1 MKKRHRKRLLLINPW
16 IYDFSAFDLW
26 SKPVGLLYIAAY
38 LRRVGYRVELI
49 DCLDRYHPAL
59 LKHQRRSTPK
69 MKAYGTG
76 SFHREI
82 VAKPPLLDFVPRYF
96 ARYGLPEDIFFSELK
111 KHDLPAAVLVTSLMT
126 YWYPGP
132 RRVIE
137 IVQQVFPGVPVLL
150 GGIYATLL
158 PDHARKQLKPD
169 YLITGPAEIEAA
181 RLLSQ
186 ILPEAPVDSTPPKT
200 LDDFPPPAFDLY
212 PRLDYLVVMSSRG
225 CPFHCT
231 FCATD
236 KISGAFTQRKPDR
249 VVEEILRQTR
259 NLKVRDVAFYDDA
272 LLLNKKNRIIPILQQ
287 IIAEK
292 PRLRFHTPNGL
303 HAREIDEQVANLFFR
318 SGFRTIRLSFETVN
332 PERLP
337 DMKNKVTP
345 SDLESAVKNLERSG
359 YQRKSLEAYV
369 LMGLP
374 GQSFEEVYRSILFV
388 NSLGLKVS
396 LASFSPIPG
405 TVDFDRA
412 VQQELFPA
420 NADPLLTNNSI
431 YPLYR
436 TTDAYWKFHKIR
448 QLVNVLNQGIDRGV
462 NLFTPNELRT
472 ALQQMTHNI

>member
-1 MKKRHRKRLLLINPW
+1 M
-16 IYDFSAFDLW
+16 
-26 SKPVGLLYIAAY
+26 GLLYVAAY
-38 LRRVGYRVELI
+38 LRRIGYQVELI

-59 LKHQRRSTPK
+59 LRRQGRTAPK
-69 MKAYGTG
+69 TKIYGTG

-82 VAKPPLLDFVPRYF
+82 VDKPPLLDFVPRYF
-96 ARYGLPEDIFFSELK
+96 ARYGLPEDIFISELK
-111 KHDLPAAVLVTSLMT
+111 KYKSPDAVLVTSLMT

-137 IVQQVFPGVPVLL
+137 IVREIFPGVPVLL

-158 PDHARKQLKPD
+158 PDHAQNNLKPD
-169 YLITGPAEIEAA
+169 YLLTGPAEIETAG
-181 RLLSQ
+181 LLSR
-186 ILPEAPVDSTPPKT
+186 ILPGAPVDDTPPIAP
-200 LDDFPPPAFDLY
+200 DDLPPPAFDLY
-212 PRLDYLVVMSSRG
+212 PRLDYIVVMSSRG
-225 CPFHCT
+225 CPYHCT

-236 KISGAFTQRKPDR
+236 KISGAFTQRQPER
-249 VVEEILRQTR
+249 VVEEILHQTHS
-259 NLKVRDVAFYDDA
+259 LKVRDVAFYDDA
-272 LLLNKKNRIIPILQQ
+272 LLLNKKNRIIPILEQ

-292 PRLRFHTPNGL
+292 SKLRFHTPNGL
-303 HAREIDEQVANLFFR
+303 HAREIDEQVADLFFR

-332 PERLP
+332 PDRLA

-345 SDLESAVKNLERSG
+345 SDLEAAVKNLERAG

-374 GQSFEEVYRSILFV
+374 GQTLEEVYRSILLV

-405 TVDFDRA
+405 TVEFERA
-412 VQQELFPA
+412 VQQKLFPA
-420 NADPLLTNNSI
+420 GADPLLTNNSI

-436 TTDAYWKFHKIR
+436 TTDAYWQFHKIR

-462 NLFTPNELRT
+462 NLFKPAELRV
-472 ALQQMTHNI
+472 ALQQMTRGVE